1 MLDTGFDLTHE
12 TFASLDVLG
21 TWDFINNDGNV
32 DNEGDDPPTSHRHGT
47 MTLSTLAGNMSGRL
61 VGPAFGA
68 AVVLAK
74 TEDSGEGHE
83 NDALWAYH
91 LEDKTLTRLVSAP
104 LGAELTSAYYYPDIG
119 GYGYLMTVVQHPF
132 AGVSDPPADPT
143 ARRAQVGYLGPFP
156 AP

>member
-1 MLDTGFDLTHE
+1 MSPLPAYAPEGPFAANHCDLDAIANPDNLT
-12 TFASLDVLG
+12 LIPG
-21 TWDFINNDGNV
+21 Q
-32 DNEGDDPPTSHRHGT
+32 
-47 MTLSTLAGNMSGRL
+47 RL
-61 VGPAFGA
+61 LIVA
-68 AVVLAK
+68 
-74 TEDSGEGHE
+74 EDSGGGHE
-83 NDALWAYH
+83 NNVLWAYH

-132 AGVSDPPADPT
+132 AEVPAPPANPG